1 MLRVIRLCIFSVVA
15 MTVFTGCLSL
25 PELSHQ
31 PTVHNPFPQLTRIA
45 VAPFFN
51 LSQDPTVNGRTVAVH
66 YFNELQSVPGFEVVP
81 VGVVET
87 YIASHG
93 IQLSDPESIRQ
104 LAILLKVDAVVI
116 GVITDFTP
124 YYPPK
129 MGLQVQWF
137 AANPGFH
144 PIPPGYGLPWG
155 NEKEANIPQELL
167 LEAEMALAREQ
178 MATQTP
184 QFSEEE
190 ELQRGRPLQPQ
201 RQQTIPASPEGSTE
215 SDEGT
220 RVGKIDNGV
229 VRASMT
235 AESADDVVKASA
247 VSNDL
252 SGPVRSLDDYCTT
265 GQGQVGLPSDWPDP
279 RGFISPPPRT
289 TPAPLRR
296 SNAPVISH
304 TQIYNGADKE
314 FTNALRDYYYYQ
326 DDARGGNWQAYL
338 VRSDDFVRFCC
349 HMHIWETLVARG
361 GAGEARVVWR
371 VPKPDKR

>member
-1 MLRVIRLCIFSVVA
+1 MLRVIWICVSSVLA
-15 MTVFTGCLSL
+15 MTALTGCLSM

-51 LSQDPTVNGRTVAVH
+51 LSQEPTVNGRTVAVH

-93 IQLSDPESIRQ
+93 IQLNDPESIRQ
-104 LAILLKVDAVVI
+104 LADKLKVDAVVI
-116 GVITDFTP
+116 GVITDFDS

-129 MGLQVQWF
+129 MGLQVEWF

-155 NEKEANIPQELL
+155 SVEEANIPQELL

-184 QFSEEE
+184 RYEQ
-190 ELQRGRPLQPQ
+190 PLVPQ
-201 RQQTIPASPEGSTE
+201 GPTAPQVPTDPKGSGE
-215 SDEGT
+215 SSDGT
-220 RVGKIDNGV
+220 RVGEIDNGV
-229 VRASMT
+229 IRASVT
-235 AESADDVVKASA
+235 GKQTGEVTEASA
-247 VSNDL
+247 VSNDI
-252 SGPVRSLDDYCTT
+252 SGPIRSLDDFNASS
-265 GQGQVGLPSDWPDP
+265 QGQVGLPADWPDP

-289 TPAPLRR
+289 TPAPLRY

-304 TQIYNGADKE
+304 TQIYNGADKQ

-326 DDARGGNWQAYL
+326 DDARGGDWQAYL

-371 VPKPDKR
+371 VPKLR